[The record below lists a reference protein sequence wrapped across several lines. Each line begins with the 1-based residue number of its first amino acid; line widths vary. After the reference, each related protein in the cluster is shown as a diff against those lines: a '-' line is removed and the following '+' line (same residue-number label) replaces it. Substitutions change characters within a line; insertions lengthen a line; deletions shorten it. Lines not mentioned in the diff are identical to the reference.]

1 MWKKLPLWKYY
12 STKWFLLFFLQI
24 TLWNLV
30 AKLCHLFENESSLLS
45 NIKVNTFLSSFSF
58 ESCKWFACSH
68 VINYVALCHK
78 SYWILALNVIS
89 CSKINMTII
98 HHYYFYC
105 KSKIIYVDVQF
116 FSFSFFLSFVLKATH
131 YPFISMGSLKV

>member
-1 MWKKLPLWKYY
+1 MISL
-12 STKWFLLFFLQI
+12 FLQI
-24 TLWNLV
+24 TSWNLV
-30 AKLCHLFENESSLLS
+30 AKNVINLLFEDESQLLS
-45 NIKVNTFLSSFSF
+45 NIKVNTFLSSFSL
-58 ESCKWFACSH
+58 ESCKWLACSH

-116 FSFSFFLSFVLKATH
+116 FSFSFFLFFFFLKATH